1 MDGWQEK
8 WLQPRVRH
16 PGCGRPL
23 LSRFS
28 PLQEAFTSLLQL
40 PGTLITGA
48 LCTLW
53 RVKAPRTMCQHPL
66 SLHAGSKSAQVTD
79 QINEALTPPYT
90 TCSLLP
96 GRPPPS
102 KDPGK
107 EGCCPC
113 TPHAGPFLFFLLF
126 SPHTGAH
133 RLTRPS
139 TGILPPWNM
148 QLTHRSFSAQHRA
161 ASCSLRPR
169 TKVSSTF
176 PCFL

>member
-79 QINEALTPPYT
+79 QTNEPLPPPYT
-90 TCSLLP
+90 TCSLLQAVRLP
-96 GRPPPS
+96 LKTRGREAAVPAHHMQ
-102 KDPGK
+102 G
-107 EGCCPC
+107 
-113 TPHAGPFLFFLLF
+113 HFF
-126 SPHTGAH
+126 
-133 RLTRPS
+133 
-139 TGILPPWNM
+139 
-148 QLTHRSFSAQHRA
+148 SFS
-161 ASCSLRPR
+161 SSLRTLVPTGSR
-169 TKVSSTF
+169 GRQQESCHCGTCS
-176 PCFL
+176 